1 MKRIEANIV
10 NPYGSEGFKF
20 QPNTSGNVSSILIKK
35 LCHSAEISMAE
46 LVRRRNELHPNDKT
60 TPQNLSNKLSRDSL
74 KLAEFIELAN
84 CAGFNVVFEEIEK
97 DNRLLD
103 LQGNPLS
110 AETTEIE
117 MDVVNE
123 SMPRSKE
130 ITPIRQTTKS
140 FDELLAE
147 GYCESKTVNLGLVII
162 AGAKCKEAAQWIA
175 EHLTSD
181 MDDLRE
187 RMTFAR
193 ANRKF
198 NVKWKHI
205 EKNLAILLGLIDD
218 ENI

>member
-175 EHLTSD
+175 EHLAND
-181 MDDLRE
+181 MDDLQE
-187 RMTFAR
+187 RMLFAR
-193 ANRKF
+193 ANRRF

-205 EKNLAILLGLIDD
+205 EKNMAILLGLIDD
-218 ENI
+218 EI